1 MCTSTSVQWSRPLP
15 RLRSLVSRQAAEL
28 LMSKPNLQLIHCSN
42 VVPLRADHLQKSRS
56 FRPLVIDGGVRRGE
70 PGWDATLKLF
80 DGLLV
85 FHQNYFAFLAAH
97 MAFLWGLH
105 RERPER
111 PGRSA

>member
-1 MCTSTSVQWSRPLP
+1 
-15 RLRSLVSRQAAEL
+15 
-28 LMSKPNLQLIHCSN
+28 MSKPNLQLIHCSDG
-42 VVPLRADHLQKSRS
+42 VPLRADHRQTSRS
-56 FRPLVIDGGVRRGE
+56 FRPLVIDGGVRSALGE

-85 FHQNYFAFLAAH
+85 FHQNYFSFLEAH

-111 PGRSA
+111 PDRSA